1 MAEGGNNSA
10 SCPVCFEEYSD
21 SGDHVPRLMP
31 CSHTLYQ
38 KCIKAL
44 LEGGLQI
51 ECTECRKKHQAPQA
65 ERSFPQN
72 KYILENMALKARIA
86 KLDQADRK
94 EETCDLCPDHQEK
107 LILFCKNTTCRK
119 LICRTCLTKSHKH
132 HDFVDMSEGQQIIRA
147 KNLKMKEALLGEID
161 RELGVQEKVRSNFLK
176 AQQEVSQKLATTL
189 EKLRRE
195 KQTVM
200 ERFEERIEKEQEDTN
215 TQAKRLIADLDS
227 KTDLLRSIREAAQ
240 RGFRNIPGNQHADK
254 GRYRRCCPSQIH
266 WEQWGKFDKNCWQG
280 SGRCLVTENRK
291 SSAWPKK
298 TVWNI
303 GQASG

>member
-1 MAEGGNNSA
+1 MCIQLHWAVLWLNTVASQIETNN
-10 SCPVCFEEYSD
+10 
-21 SGDHVPRLMP
+21 R
-31 CSHTLYQ
+31 LYQ
-38 KCIKAL
+38 
-44 LEGGLQI
+44 
-51 ECTECRKKHQAPQA
+51 T
-65 ERSFPQN
+65 
-72 KYILENMALKARIA
+72 
-86 KLDQADRK
+86 
-94 EETCDLCPDHQEK
+94 
-107 LILFCKNTTCRK
+107 
-119 LICRTCLTKSHKH
+119 
-132 HDFVDMSEGQQIIRA
+132 
-147 KNLKMKEALLGEID
+147 
-161 RELGVQEKVRSNFLK
+161 REFSWLHSWSTNVY
-176 AQQEVSQKLATTL
+176 AQQEVSQKFMRTL

-280 SGRCLVTENRK
+280 SGRCLVKENRK

-298 TVWNI
+298 NVWNI